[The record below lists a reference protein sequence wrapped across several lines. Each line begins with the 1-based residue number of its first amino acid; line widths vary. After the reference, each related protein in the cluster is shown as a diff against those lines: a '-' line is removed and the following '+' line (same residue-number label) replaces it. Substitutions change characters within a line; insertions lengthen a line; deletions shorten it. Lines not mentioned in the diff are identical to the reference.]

1 MLQTLVVGL
10 LAGAIYA
17 LFALGITLLF
27 RGTRSLSF
35 GLGEVGTVGLFVAW
49 WTIDKGAP
57 WLVGGAVGIA
67 TAVGLAL
74 VFERL
79 IIRRMGGARV
89 NMAVASIGLLSFL
102 IALELFVFGASPR
115 LLRAPLG
122 GSWFSLSGVVVSKM
136 QVVSFIVLA
145 LVAVGMN
152 VALRRTDFG
161 LGVLAAA
168 SDADAASL
176 VGVELGWVARF
187 VWGASAALAV
197 IAALLVAP
205 GIGAFAPGFATEL
218 FLKGLVSAV
227 VGGLTN
233 LNGAVAGGFTVG
245 VLEAVGKRVL
255 RSVNIPGLEL
265 VILLVLVLGTL
276 IARPQG
282 LIPQV
287 RVRGA
292 A

>member
-1 MLQTLVVGL
+1 MQTLLIGL
-10 LAGAIYA
+10 LQGAIYA
-17 LFALGITLLF
+17 LFALGITLLY

-35 GLGEVGTVGLFVAW
+35 GLGEVGTLGLYVAW

-57 WLVGGAVGIA
+57 WLVGAVVGIGAAVGM
-67 TAVGLAL
+67 AL
-74 VFERL
+74 LFEIL
-79 IIRRMGGARV
+79 IIRRMGAARV

-102 IALELFVFGASPR
+102 IALELFAFGASPR
-115 LLRAPLG
+115 VLRVPLT
-122 GSWFSLSGVVVSKM
+122 GSAFELFGVVVSKM
-136 QVVSFIVLA
+136 QVLAVIVLA
-145 LVAVGMN
+145 IVAAVVN
-152 VALRRTDFG
+152 LALRRTDFG

-176 VGVELGWVARF
+176 MGVELGSVARF

-197 IAALLVAP
+197 TAALLVAP

-233 LNGAVAGGFTVG
+233 LNGAVAGGFAVG
-245 VLEAVGKRVL
+245 VLEATGKRIF
-255 RSVNIPGLEL
+255 RTVNIPGLEL
-265 VILLVLVLGTL
+265 LIMLALVLGTL
-276 IARPQG
+276 MARPQG
-282 LIPQV
+282 LMPQAKM
-287 RVRGA
+287 RGA